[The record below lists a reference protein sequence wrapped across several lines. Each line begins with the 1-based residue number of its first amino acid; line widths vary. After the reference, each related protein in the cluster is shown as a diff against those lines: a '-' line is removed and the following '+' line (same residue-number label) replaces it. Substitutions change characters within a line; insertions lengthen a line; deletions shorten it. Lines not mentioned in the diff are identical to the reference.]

1 MSNKKPGRIKGTFR
15 KVFQFRFWL
24 DAERLQGFG
33 SYLASVFKSLFVLQ
47 RKEGAESFDEAAV
60 RLTLNEEDL
69 LKRQRG
75 LFYLTLFMLFLV
87 TLLFAYVIY
96 QVMYGTFAGVLV
108 SLVVMLIACALA
120 FRYHFWF
127 FQIKSKQ
134 LGCSVRTWFKEGVLG
149 GDKE

>member
-1 MSNKKPGRIKGTFR
+1 MAKKKSSRVKGSFK

-33 SYLASVFKSLFVLQ
+33 SYLVHVFKSLFVLQ

-60 RLTLNEEDL
+60 RLTLSEEDL
-69 LKRQRG
+69 LKRQRA
-75 LFYLTLFMLFLV
+75 LFYLTLFMLFLA
-87 TLLFAYVIY
+87 TLLFAYLIY
-96 QVMYGTFAGVLV
+96 QVVYGTFAGVLV
-108 SLVVMLIACALA
+108 SFVVMLIACALA

-149 GDKE
+149 EKE